1 MAYSCAVR
9 KETIRESYYLFKFIY
24 YYVESSHL
32 CINENIL
39 FHIDPFEMR
48 RIVTAMNAQEIG
60 SYDVSTLRN
69 GNLSML

>member
-32 CINENIL
+32 RINENIL
-39 FHIDPFEMR
+39 FHIDPIWDAEDSNCKER
-48 RIVTAMNAQEIG
+48 T
-60 SYDVSTLRN
+60 RN
-69 GNLSML
+69 W